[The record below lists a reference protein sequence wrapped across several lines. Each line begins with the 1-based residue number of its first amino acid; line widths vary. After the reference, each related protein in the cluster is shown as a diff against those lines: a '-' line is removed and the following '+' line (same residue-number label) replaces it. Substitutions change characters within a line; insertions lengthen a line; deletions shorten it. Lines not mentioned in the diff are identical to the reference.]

1 MSTKGSQLL
10 VLALTLLLQSGG
22 ETHIKPNHIFPLKGQ
37 TYTIDQNIV
46 TFVVGRV
53 TIQ

>member
-1 MSTKGSQLL
+1 MSITGSQLL
-10 VLALTLLLQSGG
+10 VLALTLLVQSGG
-22 ETHIKPNHIFPLKGQ
+22 ETHIKPNHIIPLKGQ
-37 TYTIDQNIV
+37 TFKIDQNTV

>member
-1 MSTKGSQLL
+1 MSITESQLL
-10 VLALTLLLQSGG
+10 VLALSLMVQSGG
-22 ETHIKPNHIFPLKGQ
+22 ETHIKPNHMIPLKGQ
-37 TYTIDQNIV
+37 TFIIDHNTV